1 MRVQL
6 LSDLHLEFHA
16 DGGLSFLQS
25 LDPKDVDVLVLAGD
39 IGRGPKQIARILA
52 SLCALY
58 PRVLFVCGNHEYYGS
73 APYKVHAS
81 LEVLDRDIA
90 NFEWLNH
97 RTVEIDGIR
106 FAGTPL
112 WFPRPQDPFVMM
124 DRHMVNDFN
133 VIQAF
138 EPWVYDEHRKA
149 MEFLGREGPTA
160 DVIITHHVPMYSLVA
175 ARFRGQRTNHYFT
188 TDMTPLI
195 EIWKPKLW
203 CFGHTHDRMWA
214 MHGETLLVAN
224 PFGYPMEQSILERGK
239 YIEKCIINVSPT
251 GATLVGKELPGWKY
265 QGPMKVS
272 GGPNGE
278 VPG

>member
-1 MRVQL
+1 MKHEKTFREKVVWITGASSGIGEAL
-6 LSDLHLEFHA
+6 ALRLS
-16 DGGLSFLQS
+16 
-25 LDPKDVDVLVLAGD
+25 K
-39 IGRGPKQIARILA
+39 
-52 SLCALY
+52 
-58 PRVLFVCGNHEYYGS
+58 
-73 APYKVHAS
+73 
-81 LEVLDRDIA
+81 
-90 NFEWLNH
+90 
-97 RTVEIDGIR
+97 
-106 FAGTPL
+106 
-112 WFPRPQDPFVMM
+112 
-124 DRHMVNDFN
+124 
-133 VIQAF
+133 
-138 EPWVYDEHRKA
+138 
-149 MEFLGREGPTA
+149 LGA
-160 DVIITHHVPMYSLVA
+160 
-175 ARFRGQRTNHYFT
+175 GQRTNHYFT

-224 PFGYPMEQSILERGK
+224 PFGYPMEHSILERGK